1 MARSNLNGWALRI
14 LVGVGATAF
23 VVMQGWSASELNR
36 LGEVTGRLDE
46 RVAALTKQMERI
58 NTTDALIRALEE
70 QANAGKRTR

>member
-1 MARSNLNGWALRI
+1 MTARMNGWALRI

-46 RVAALTKQMERI
+46 RVVALTEQMSQI
-58 NTTDALIRALEE
+58 NTTDARIRSLERRVD
-70 QANAGKRTR
+70 AGEHIR